1 MQVYNSKLLY
11 FTFYANMPLYPSL
24 TIYCTRR
31 VQNRFIAV
39 LVATSFNEKNWTGCW
54 ILRANFLGSQFSKR
68 IEQLFLLYCLLLF
81 FYYQFLPH
89 QNLALRAYIRAKKLI
104 NKKNICALTVTCCR
118 IGGQKAFFCLRTKI
132 YNGLHFYRAHYFV
145 LCR

>member
-1 MQVYNSKLLY
+1 MHVYNSKLLY

-39 LVATSFNEKNWTGCW
+39 LVATSFNAKIELVAQFYAQISWVVKK
-54 ILRANFLGSQFSKR
+54 FSKR

-81 FYYQFLPH
+81 FYIQFLPH

-104 NKKNICALTVTCCR
+104 NEKNICALTITRCR
-118 IGGQKAFFCLRTKI
+118 IGADKR
-132 YNGLHFYRAHYFV
+132 HF
-145 LCR
+145 